1 MLRVLWIA
9 CCDFETHHTHRRL
22 AYSPRVQLHTY
33 CKTVYIM
40 TRWWCMTFDCGAVTR
55 VFTVQTNIKSWV
67 MQQDFFRLPTCM
79 WCHIVL
85 TSGVIDRMSWSS
97 NYECMLAK
105 HTQTKTA
112 METLNS
118 DSHGG
123 LRGLNAAGE
132 ENAAELEI
140 NRIIENGLAEIS
152 TEVL

>member
-1 MLRVLWIA
+1 MLY
-9 CCDFETHHTHRRL
+9 F
-22 AYSPRVQLHTY
+22 
-33 CKTVYIM
+33 
-40 TRWWCMTFDCGAVTR
+40 G
-55 VFTVQTNIKSWV
+55 
-67 MQQDFFRLPTCM
+67 
-79 WCHIVL
+79 L
-85 TSGVIDRMSWSS
+85 TSGVIDKISWSS
-97 NYECMLAK
+97 HYECMLAK

-140 NRIIENGLAEIS
+140 NRIMENGLAEIS